1 MIKSVLQFPNTANDN
16 AGFMENKIIILLW
29 LLPPLLK
36 DNTVIQ
42 SLTVNSVYFS
52 GMLNLRDSEIKLL
65 D

>member
-36 DNTVIQ
+36 DNTVI
-42 SLTVNSVYFS
+42 SVTNS
-52 GMLNLRDSEIKLL
+52 
-65 D
+65 